1 MAKTK
6 SNAPDAEAPGFAG
19 ADANASLEHTDGGV
33 TTRDGMD
40 AGVPMTAGQPDE
52 PVGPEDAFGPGPKRG
67 DYRDRITTGPALVT
81 VPIPDDERRSMAEE
95 LVSGV
100 DADDREAAVN
110 AALGDVPRTKLVPA
124 ADAAANIGDAPGK
137 GGVSTEEARAA
148 VAAELDEAGGGT
160 PAA

>member
-6 SNAPDAEAPGFAG
+6 TPDAEAPGFAG
-19 ADANASLEHTDGGV
+19 ADANAALEHTDGGV

-40 AGVPMTAGQPDE
+40 AGVPMTPGQPGE
-52 PVGPEDAFGPGPKRG
+52 PVGPEDAMGPGPKRG
-67 DYRDRITTGPALVT
+67 DYRDRLVTGPSLVT
-81 VPIPDDERRSMAEE
+81 VPIPEEERRSMAAD

-100 DADDREAAVN
+100 DADQRDAAAA

-124 ADAAANIGDAPGK
+124 ADVAADIGDAPGK
-137 GGVSTEEARAA
+137 GGVSTEEARASRAAA
-148 VAAELDEAGGGT
+148 VDEAGGGT